1 MNLNHNLPGPLLDIL
16 ERCRKKVN
24 HFRHRDE
31 EGEFQD
37 TAELQKLTQED
48 LDRSYVTPDYDPE
61 EEADMEMPED
71 EEEEGSNA
79 KMLKRKTILG
89 AGAAVAV
96 VAVGAVLA
104 NTMFSSSGTSAKKQ
118 TNTKQV
124 AQVSPNGLPGSY
136 GEISKYEDQKA
147 AKDAKANG
155 QNKAPQG
162 ANHGYGTT
170 TKPVTATA
178 AAARPAGTNYK
189 EKYANISSAPAA
201 APAVR
206 SSAASAP
213 AGSYSSAPAAAPA
226 PSRPSSSAASVSITK
241 ESAADK
247 AAQEAAKAEA
257 EAMNSSIAFKTAVQA
272 TQAMLKQ
279 ANTTG
284 TNVPGSA
291 PSADASNASSSD
303 ATYLENDAESGSAM
317 CALRAGSVIPATLLT
332 GITSD
337 VPGSDVVAEVRQ
349 DVYDSQTGMHL
360 LIPQGSRIIG
370 TSGKAGSR
378 GNARIGV
385 VFTRIILPDG
395 TSIQLPNQNAI
406 DGTGM
411 PGMKDQYTQH
421 SGSIFRSAFMTSILG
436 AAAQAATGNTS
447 GDDDRSPGQEAVSGA
462 VAQVMQAAS
471 KLVDRAADQEA
482 TITIRPGTAFS
493 LFINQDLMLRDLNE

>member
-61 EEADMEMPED
+61 EEDDMEMPED

-170 TKPVTATA
+170 TKPVTA
-178 AAARPAGTNYK
+178 AARPAGTNYK

-284 TNVPGSA
+284 TNVTGSA
-291 PSADASNASSSD
+291 SSADASNASSSD
-303 ATYLENDAESGSAM
+303 ATYLENDAESGGAM

-493 LFINQDLMLRDLNE
+493 IFINQDLMLRDLNE

>member
-37 TAELQKLTQED
+37 TAELQKLTEED
-48 LDRSYVTPDYDPE
+48 LDRSYITPEYDPE
-61 EEADMEMPED
+61 EEDDMEMPED

-104 NTMFSSSGTSAKKQ
+104 NTMFSSSSPSAKKQ
-118 TNTKQV
+118 ANTKQV
-124 AQVSPNGLPGSY
+124 AQVSPNGIPGSY

-162 ANHGYGTT
+162 ANNGYGTT
-170 TKPVTATA
+170 TKPVTAT

-189 EKYANISSAPAA
+189 EKYANTSQAPAA

-226 PSRPSSSAASVSITK
+226 PARPSSSAASVSITK

-272 TQAMLKQ
+272 TQSILKQ
-279 ANTTG
+279 ASATG
-284 TNVPGSA
+284 TNVTGSA

-303 ATYLENDAESGSAM
+303 ATYLENDAGSGGTM

-385 VFTRIILPDG
+385 VFNRIILPDG
-395 TSIQLPNQNAI
+395 TNIQLPNQNAI

-421 SGSIFRSAFMTSILG
+421 SGSIFRSAFLTSILG
-436 AAAQAATGNTS
+436 AAAQSATGNTS
-447 GDDDRSPGQEAVSGA
+447 GDDNRSPGQEAVSGA

-493 LFINQDLMLRDLNE
+493 IFINQDLMLRDLNE

>member
-61 EEADMEMPED
+61 EEDDMEMPED

-170 TKPVTATA
+170 TKPVTA
-178 AAARPAGTNYK
+178 AARPAGTNYK

-284 TNVPGSA
+284 TNVTGSA

-303 ATYLENDAESGSAM
+303 ATYLENDAESGGAM

-385 VFTRIILPDG
+385 VFTRVILPDG

-493 LFINQDLMLRDLNE
+493 IFINQDLMLRDLNE